1 MKYLVESFLLLL
13 SVPADIPEAV
23 GRKIHWTC
31 KALEERRKVN
41 NSSVTRTFLESTQ
54 VKEEVEKR
62 MTRGDW

>member
-1 MKYLVESFLLLL
+1 MKYLVEFFLLLL

-31 KALEERRKVN
+31 KALEERRKVE
-41 NSSVTRTFLESTQ
+41 NSSVTRTFLEGTQ

-62 MTRGDW
+62 MRMGDW